1 MDWKRK
7 LTSRKFW
14 AALSEFVAMLVIALK
29 GTQETA
35 TQVTALIMAG
45 AAVIAYIIGE
55 GLIDAAGAAPETVY
69 HAAGDLYLNGEQVA
83 VDKPPEADVEDA
95 FEKSEDW

>member
-1 MDWKRK
+1 MIDWKSK

-14 AALSEFVAMLVIALK
+14 AAVAQFVTMVIIAFN
-29 GTQETA
+29 GSQETA

-55 GLIDAAGAAPETVY
+55 GLIDAAGASGPVYVDEWENPEFAPP
-69 HAAGDLYLNGEQVA
+69 D
-83 VDKPPEADVEDA
+83 EDA
-95 FEKSEDW
+95 EGEGE